1 MSISTRFAD
10 TLQRAI
16 KRGLVGAAVID
27 RDGHVVDRAGAAA
40 DDPRSSLAELL
51 AHLRSQPALSVQL
64 FAGELVVLSLGHDE
78 LVVAVVRAGHDLFVV
93 AVLTDSTPATL
104 DSVRALRDR
113 VLSSMSGGAHEPGTP
128 GGPAQLQLVELGVTV
143 PHKPGKN

>member
-1 MSISTRFAD
+1 MNSSTKLAD

-27 RDGHVVDRAGAAA
+27 RDGYVVDRAGAAA
-40 DDPRSSLAELL
+40 DDQRSSLAELL
-51 AHLRSQPALSVQL
+51 AHLESQHALSVQL

-78 LVVAVVRAGHDLFVV
+78 LVVAVVRAGHELFVV

-113 VLSSMSGGAHEPGTP
+113 VLNVMFGGAHEPGTP
-128 GGPAQLQLVELGVTV
+128 SGPAQLQLVELGVTV
-143 PHKPGKN
+143 PRKPAKN